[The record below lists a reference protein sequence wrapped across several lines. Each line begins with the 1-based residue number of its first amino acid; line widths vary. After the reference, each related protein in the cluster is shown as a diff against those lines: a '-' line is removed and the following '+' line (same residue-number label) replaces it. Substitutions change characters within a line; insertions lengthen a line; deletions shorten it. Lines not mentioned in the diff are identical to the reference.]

1 MDSAPR
7 PEPERPSP
15 AYPLRMRA
23 LQRAQAP
30 PLPTKQPF
38 SLTLPLFRSIDFQP
52 IQFAHRSC
60 APEPGCNPPV
70 RKSTCITRRFTSLTP
85 SHSKPKTVAIAAFLG
100 DSGFYRQKAAD
111 CCGKVTILGLE
122 TAFCTGIRV
131 NIFQRG
137 CVAAAPVNNSGPI
150 S

>member
-7 PEPERPSP
+7 PERPEWPSP

-23 LQRAQAP
+23 PQKSPAP
-30 PLPTKQPF
+30 RLPTKQLF
-38 SLTLPLFRSIDFQP
+38 SLTLPLFGSIDFQP

-85 SHSKPKTVAIAAFLG
+85 SHGKLKTMATAAFLG
-100 DSGFYRQKAAD
+100 DSGFFCQKETN
-111 CCGKVTILGLE
+111 CCGKVTIFGLA
-122 TAFCTGIRV
+122 TVFCTVILAD
-131 NIFQRG
+131 
-137 CVAAAPVNNSGPI
+137 AANWTVLLTVL
-150 S
+150 